1 MGRLPTR
8 GGRAGS
14 GSGARNGAAFAWVP
28 GVARRLALVAVALL
42 CLLPSAFRRLAP
54 RPAPPRACEPEGR
67 GTPPAHWIGCRAD
80 PGPPRALSG
89 RELVLLGRP
98 LDLNAAAAEDLA
110 AVPGISPRLAE
121 GVVEDRLRRGRF
133 GRVEDLLRVRG
144 IGPARLAQAR
154 PFLSVGP
161 EP

>member
-1 MGRLPTR
+1 M
-8 GGRAGS
+8 
-14 GSGARNGAAFAWVP
+14 
-28 GVARRLALVAVALL
+28 
-42 CLLPSAFRRLAP
+42 
-54 RPAPPRACEPEGR
+54 
-67 GTPPAHWIGCRAD
+67 PPAYWIGCRAD

-98 LDLNAAAAEDLA
+98 VDLNAAAADDLA

-121 GVVEDRLRRGRF
+121 AVVEDRRRNGRF

-144 IGPARLAQAR
+144 IGPARLAQAGR
-154 PFLSVGP
+154 FLSVSP